1 VPRLGLLPA
10 PLPPSPAA
18 ATLPMSPP
26 HALARRTGENS
37 APAPHRIHSV

>member
-26 HALARRTGENS
+26 HALARRTGKILRLR
-37 APAPHRIHSV
+37 RIAFTV